1 MRSLDNLYKI
11 LGTNF
16 MGYECL
22 FFYWTSNWIMI
33 DEISNNVTK
42 GNKVKSLLVWE
53 NDSFYLSLIKPV
65 ELLRMINFLLI
76 NRNTT
81 EFPKFKPNTL

>member
-1 MRSLDNLYKI
+1 
-11 LGTNF
+11 
-16 MGYECL
+16 
-22 FFYWTSNWIMI
+22 MI

-53 NDSFYLSLIKPV
+53 NDSFYLSLIKGV
-65 ELLRMINFLLI
+65 ELLRMINFFLI

>member
-1 MRSLDNLYKI
+1 
-11 LGTNF
+11 
-16 MGYECL
+16 
-22 FFYWTSNWIMI
+22 MI

-53 NDSFYLSLIKPV
+53 NDSFYLSLIKGV
-65 ELLRMINFLLI
+65 ELLRMINFFLI

-81 EFPKFKPNTL
+81 EFPKFKPNT